1 MSEKGFSVEDFCV
14 SPSSS
19 LREALAVIDV
29 RSSQFAL
36 VTDRNGILLGVVTD
50 GDIRRAILRGDSLD
64 SPVSSVMNRSPKVTV
79 EGESRGS
86 MIRRMKELD
95 VHFLI
100 KVDNDRRVL
109 GIVRFSD
116 LAVPATRTNPVV
128 IMAGGRGRRLG
139 ALTDNCPKPM
149 LPLGKKPILEM
160 IIENLTE
167 CGFLNFYI
175 SVNYL
180 KDSIIDYF
188 GDGDRLGIKIA
199 YLHEEKPLNTAGSL
213 SLIDPLPKEP
223 LLVMNG
229 DIFTDLDF
237 GELIDLHKRSGADGT
252 MCLREMSYQV
262 PFGVV
267 DLSDDGSVNSIRE
280 KPVITYMAN
289 AGMYVLSPEILS
301 FVPKGEPYA
310 MTTLMDDLIS
320 RGKKL
325 VSHTVDGLWIDVG
338 RMEDFERARRSVC
351 DDSRLR

>member
-1 MSEKGFSVEDFCV
+1 MNKDIAIRALCVDSVL
-14 SPSSS
+14 S
-19 LREALAVIDV
+19 LRDALSIIDANA
-29 RSSQFAL
+29 SQFVL
-36 VTDRNGILLGVVTD
+36 VVDKDDTLLGVVTD

-79 EGESRGS
+79 EGESRVS
-86 MIRRMKELD
+86 MVRRMKELD

-100 KVDNDRRVL
+100 KIDENRRVL

-160 IIENLTE
+160 IIENLVE

-188 GDGDRLGIKIA
+188 GDGERLGIKIA
-199 YLHEEKPLNTAGSL
+199 YLHEDKPLDTAGSL

-237 GELIDLHKRSGADGT
+237 GELVDLHERSGADGT

-267 DLSDDGSVNSIRE
+267 DLSDDGSVSSIRE

-289 AGMYVLSPEILS
+289 AGIYVLSPEVLS

-310 MTTLMDDLIS
+310 MTTLMDDIIS
-320 RGKKL
+320 RDKKL